1 MMVLDT
7 NVVSE
12 LMRAQPASQVLDWV
26 NAQPSDQLCLCSV
39 VVAELLYGVG
49 RMPDDVRKSAMLS
62 AMQSMVLEDFAGRVL
77 SFDLDAAVAF
87 AQMVV
92 QREKMGRTIA
102 TADAQIAAI
111 CAAHGARLATRNI
124 RDFASLDLQLINPWD

>member
-12 LMRAQPASQVLDWV
+12 LMRAQPAPQVLDWV

-49 RMPDDVRKSAMLS
+49 RMPDGVRKSAMLS

-77 SFDLDAAVAF
+77 PFDLDAAVAF

>member
-49 RMPDDVRKSAMLS
+49 RMPDGVRKSAMLS
-62 AMQSMVLEDFAGRVL
+62 AVQSMVFEDFAGRVL
-77 SFDLDAAVAF
+77 PFDLDAAVAF

-124 RDFASLDLQLINPWD
+124 RDFASFDLQLINPWD

>member
-49 RMPDDVRKSAMLS
+49 RMPDGVRKSAMLS
-62 AMQSMVLEDFAGRVL
+62 AVQSMVFEDFAGRVL

-87 AQMVV
+87 AQMMM

>member
-49 RMPDDVRKSAMLS
+49 RMPDGVRKSAMLS
-62 AMQSMVLEDFAGRVL
+62 AVQSMVFEDFAGRVL

-87 AQMVV
+87 AQMMM

-111 CAAHGARLATRNI
+111 CAAHGARLATRNV

>member
-12 LMRAQPASQVLDWV
+12 LMRAQPAPRVLDWV
-26 NAQPSDQLCLCSV
+26 NAQPSEQLCLCSV

-49 RMPDDVRKSAMLS
+49 RMPDGARKLALLS
-62 AMQSMVLEDFAGRVL
+62 AVQSMVFEDFAGRVL
-77 SFDLDAAVAF
+77 PFDLDAAVAF

-92 QREKMGRTIA
+92 QREKMGRAIS

-111 CAAHGARLATRNI
+111 CAAHGAQLATRNI